1 MSKAAEEAPEKYT
14 YQHHTQNHIRG
25 CHAQYNG
32 TLDPL
37 QYLITSY
44 DMGNKT
50 MYITKV
56 DRSHN
61 MQ

>member
-1 MSKAAEEAPEKYT
+1 MSKEAKEVPETNT
-14 YQHHTQNHIRG
+14 YQCHIQNHIRG
-25 CHAQYNG
+25 CHVQYNG

-50 MYITKV
+50 THITKV
-56 DRSHN
+56 D
-61 MQ
+61 